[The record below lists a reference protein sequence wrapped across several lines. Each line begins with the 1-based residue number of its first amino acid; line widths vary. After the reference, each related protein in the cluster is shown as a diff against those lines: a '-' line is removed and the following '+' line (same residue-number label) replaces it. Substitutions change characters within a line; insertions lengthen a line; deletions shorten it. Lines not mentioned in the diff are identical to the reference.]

1 MTNVTIRGIDDETY
15 LQFSAEATLRGMSIG
30 DLTTQAM
37 RAFLDQ
43 NKGPVYRIWNI
54 ENLVVSRNDLESIDG
69 AVVICNIENLVF
81 EPDVDWPLIK
91 ERVQSIENVER
102 LVIPKGVSKFQMLTR
117 VKNVETIVSA

>member
-30 DLTTQAM
+30 DLTTRAM
-37 RAFLDQ
+37 RTFLDQ
-43 NKGPVYRIWNI
+43 NKGPIYRIWNL

-69 AVVICNIENLVF
+69 QVVISNIERLTF
-81 EPDVDWPLIK
+81 EPDVDWPLI
-91 ERVQSIENVER
+91 RDRIQAIENVEM

-117 VKNVETIVSA
+117 VKNVESITSV